1 MYMIWVEILISTIFL
16 DVKTITEGMASRQ
29 DYIEIIAR
37 SNERSPLFLL
47 KTLKM
52 KWRSPS
58 EKRKKLRYFPVN
70 AHTEG
75 EKLFFIPLVPNP

>member
-37 SNERSPLFLL
+37 SGERSLLRLFNPL
-47 KTLKM
+47 KN
-52 KWRSPS
+52 WRSAS
-58 EKRKKLRYFPVN
+58 KKKVNCSLFP
-70 AHTEG
+70 
-75 EKLFFIPLVPNP
+75 